1 MRAGDKILNYNVTRR
16 IKAGG
21 MGVVFEGEQTWGSR
35 RKVAIKQLLEN
46 LRDDEMI
53 RRRFIR
59 EAEILEMLDD
69 PRIVKILGFD
79 HEQDAFVMEFIEG
92 NTLSDMLKQDPRAF
106 RQPEVLVGFMTHL
119 LDAFAYAHNV
129 VLTINDRPEKGI
141 VHRDI
146 KPSNIIVQPDMR
158 PKILDFGIS
167 RIASFQS
174 TLTDPKM
181 QMGSVPYMSPEQIVS
196 PVDVDWRSDV
206 YSLGVTLWE
215 MLAARSP
222 YPRVTTHEIVVEVQR
237 QIRFEPLPSLLETLP
252 DVQPHEVAFLRRVDE
267 VVAGATAK
275 DREHRYQHCSQMR
288 DDLLEALNNPKPADA
303 PVVVRAQPTR
313 SPEPAHED
321 ATMIITPSA
330 RLNSPAVD
338 APVPVYD
345 GAAAPAEPLR
355 KPKVKTKSKP
365 MAEPEPVAELE
376 PAMVAQTPVTP
387 DGTLQPMADPANVVR
402 NRTVRKSGVPV
413 WIYGVAAA
421 VVLVGGLLW
430 WNASSSATSD
440 DNPTFE
446 TSTAPLATEMTM
458 AAMATADSCFEV
470 GNSHY
475 NGLNGTPQDY
485 KQAAYWY
492 MKSAELGNSFAQNLL
507 GYMYQNGQGVETNL
521 PQAITWFEASAR
533 QGNAEGQKNLG
544 YMYYL
549 GTGVQKDYPTAMK
562 WFMASAEQGN
572 AESRAN
578 LGVMYEEGLGVAID
592 NKEAMKWYL
601 RAANQGYAR
610 AQYYV
615 GTMYVVGKGTEQS
628 QTKAIQWYKLAARQG
643 EANAQT
649 ALTQLGQ
656 TW

>member
-79 HEQDAFVMEFIEG
+79 HEQDAFIMEFIDG
-92 NTLSDMLKQDPRAF
+92 QTLSDVLKQDPHAF
-106 RQPEVLVGFMTHL
+106 RQPEVLTSFMTQL

-129 VLTINDRPEKGI
+129 VLTINDRAEKGI

-146 KPSNIIVQPDMR
+146 KPSNIIVQPDRR

-196 PVDVDWRSDV
+196 PTDVDWRSDV

-222 YPRVTTHEIVVEVQR
+222 YPRVTTHEVVVEVQR
-237 QIRFEPLPSLLETLP
+237 QIRFEPLPSLLQTMP
-252 DVQPHEVAFLRRVDE
+252 DVQPHERAFLQHIDE
-267 VVAGATAK
+267 IIAIATAK
-275 DREHRYQHCSQMR
+275 DRADRYQHCNQMR
-288 DDLLEALNNPKPADA
+288 DDLRDALIQPRPADTPPNFA
-303 PVVVRAQPTR
+303 
-313 SPEPAHED
+313 SPSVSTDLPDLDD
-321 ATMIITPSA
+321 ATLISAAPPRPTPPVA
-330 RLNSPAVD
+330 APAAKSRKATLTKPRSEPGRV
-338 APVPVYD
+338 
-345 GAAAPAEPLR
+345 AAPAEP
-355 KPKVKTKSKP
+355 V
-365 MAEPEPVAELE
+365 AEPVAEPELL
-376 PAMVAQTPVTP
+376 VAQTPITP
-387 DGTLQPMADPANVVR
+387 DGTLQPVADPLVAAR
-402 NRTVRKSGVPV
+402 NRAARQSGVPV
-413 WIYGVAAA
+413 WAYGAAA
-421 VVLVGGLLW
+421 VVLIGGGVW
-430 WNASSSATSD
+430 WFSSSSD
-440 DNPTFE
+440 ASTAKPDHQ
-446 TSTAPLATEMTM
+446 TSTAPIATEQTM
-458 AAMATADSCFEV
+458 ATMATADSCFEV
-470 GNSHY
+470 GNDYY
-475 NGLNGTPQDY
+475 NGLNGTPKDY
-485 KQAAYWY
+485 KQAAIWY
-492 MKSAELGNSFAQNLL
+492 TKSAELGNSYGQNLL
-507 GYMYQNGQGVETNL
+507 GYMYQSGQGVEKNL
-521 PQAITWFEASAR
+521 PQAVTWFEASAR

-562 WFMASAEQGN
+562 WFLASAEQGN

-578 LGVMYEEGLGVAID
+578 LGIMYEEGFGVAVD

-601 RAANQGYAR
+601 RAANQDYPR

-615 GTMYVVGKGTEQS
+615 GTMYAVGKGGELS
-628 QTKAIQWYKLAARQG
+628 QTKAVQWYKLSARQG
-643 EANAQT
+643 DASAQ
-649 ALTQLGQ
+649 AELEKLGQ

>member
-1 MRAGDKILNYNVTRR
+1 MRAGDKILNYIVTRR

-21 MGVVFEGEQTWGSR
+21 MGVVFEGEQSWGSR

-92 NTLSDMLKQDPRAF
+92 QTLSDVLKQDPYTF
-106 RQPEVLVGFMTHL
+106 RQPAVLVHFMTHL
-119 LDAFAYAHNV
+119 LDAFAYAHHV
-129 VLTINDRPEKGI
+129 VLTINDRAEKGI

-146 KPSNIIVQPDMR
+146 KPSNIIVQPDIR

-196 PVDVDWRSDV
+196 PTDVDWRSDV

-237 QIRFEPLPSLLETLP
+237 QIRFEPLPSLLQTIP
-252 DVQPHEVAFLRRVDE
+252 DVKSHERIFLQQVDD
-267 VVAGATAK
+267 VVARATAK
-275 DREHRYQHCSQMR
+275 DRADRYQHCNQMR
-288 DDLLEALNNPKPADA
+288 DDLLRALDTLQPADGPGLAVRPPVLASEPDHDDATLISAAPPRHTPPVVA
-303 PVVVRAQPTR
+303 PVVKARK
-313 SPEPAHED
+313 
-321 ATMIITPSA
+321 ITPVKV
-330 RLNSPAVD
+330 LPTPPAVVP
-338 APVPVYD
+338 PV
-345 GAAAPAEPLR
+345 
-355 KPKVKTKSKP
+355 
-365 MAEPEPVAELE
+365 EPVAQPE
-376 PAMVAQTPVTP
+376 PLVAQTPITP
-387 DGTLQPMADPANVVR
+387 DGTLQPVADPDVAAR
-402 NRTVRKSGVPV
+402 NRAARKSAVPV
-413 WIYGVAAA
+413 WAYVAAA
-421 VVLVGGLLW
+421 VVLVGGGVW
-430 WNASSSATSD
+430 WFSSSFGASAEK
-440 DNPTFE
+440 PVYQP
-446 TSTAPLATEMTM
+446 STAPIATEQTM
-458 AAMATADSCFEV
+458 AVMATADSCFEV
-470 GNSHY
+470 GNDYYS
-475 NGLNGTPQDY
+475 GLNGTPQDF
-485 KQAAYWY
+485 KQAAIWY
-492 MKSAELGNSFAQNLL
+492 TKSAEMGNSFGQNLL
-507 GYMYQNGQGVETNL
+507 GSMYQHGQGVETNL
-521 PQAITWFEASAR
+521 PQAVTWFEASAR

-562 WFMASAEQGN
+562 WFLASAEQGN

-578 LGVMYEEGLGVAID
+578 LGIMYEEGLGVAVD
-592 NKEAMKWYL
+592 DKEAMKWYL
-601 RAANQGYAR
+601 RAANQDYAR
-610 AQYYV
+610 GQYYV
-615 GTMYVVGKGTEQS
+615 GTMYAVGKGGELS
-628 QTKAIQWYKLAARQG
+628 QTKAVQWYKLAARQG
-643 EANAQT
+643 DASARTE
-649 ALTQLGQ
+649 LEKLGQ

>member
-1 MRAGDKILNYNVTRR
+1 MRAGDKILNYIVTRR

-21 MGVVFEGEQTWGSR
+21 MGVVFEGEQSWGSR

-79 HEQDAFVMEFIEG
+79 HEQDAFIMEFIEG
-92 NTLSDMLKQDPRAF
+92 QTLSDLLKQNPHAF
-106 RQPEVLVGFMTHL
+106 RHPEVLVRFMTEL

-129 VLTINDRPEKGI
+129 VLTINDRAERGI

-181 QMGSVPYMSPEQIVS
+181 QMGSVPFMSPEQIVS
-196 PVDVDWRSDV
+196 PTDVDWRSDI

-237 QIRFEPLPSLLETLP
+237 QIRFEPLPSLLQTLP
-252 DVQPHEVAFLRRVDE
+252 DMQPHEQAFLQRIDAVIAR
-267 VVAGATAK
+267 ATVK
-275 DREHRYQHCSQMR
+275 DRADRYQHCNQMR
-288 DDLLEALNNPKPADA
+288 DDLRDALMNPRPANA
-303 PVVVRAQPTR
+303 PVNVV
-313 SPEPAHED
+313 SPLTPVSAPDPDD
-321 ATMIITPSA
+321 ATMISAAPPRPVSPVATPVAKSRKA
-330 RLNSPAVD
+330 ALTRPMPESE
-338 APVPVYD
+338 PV
-345 GAAAPAEPLR
+345 AAPAEP
-355 KPKVKTKSKP
+355 VAEP
-365 MAEPEPVAELE
+365 MDEPEPL
-376 PAMVAQTPVTP
+376 VAQTPITP
-387 DGTLQPMADPANVVR
+387 DGTLQHVADPAMAAR
-402 NRTVRKSGVPV
+402 NRAARKSGVPV
-413 WIYGVAAA
+413 WAYAAAA
-421 VVLVGGLLW
+421 VVLIGGGVW
-430 WNASSSATSD
+430 WFTSSGVPVAK
-440 DNPTFE
+440 PAYQ
-446 TSTAPLATEMTM
+446 TSTAPVATEQTM

-470 GNSHY
+470 GNDYY
-475 NGLNGTPQDY
+475 NGLNGTPKDY
-485 KQAAYWY
+485 KQAASWY
-492 MKSAELGNSFAQNLL
+492 TKSAELGNSFGQNLL
-507 GYMYQNGQGVETNL
+507 GVMYQFGQGVEKNL
-521 PQAITWFEASAR
+521 PQAVTWFEASAR

-544 YMYYL
+544 AMYYF

-562 WFMASAEQGN
+562 WFLASAEQGN

-578 LGVMYEEGLGVAID
+578 LGIMYEEGLGVAVND
-592 NKEAMKWYL
+592 KEAMKWYL
-601 RAANQGYAR
+601 RAANQDYPR

-615 GTMYVVGKGTEQS
+615 GTMYAVGKGGEQS
-628 QTKAIQWYKLAARQG
+628 QTKAIQWYKLAANQG
-643 EANAQT
+643 DASAQ
-649 ALTQLGQ
+649 AELQKLGQ